1 MELILPCGSAILN
14 VNTANFVSR
23 LVRLHVLT
31 KTWCFLSS
39 LSHMSPVCSS
49 PLFPHVC
56 CLLMSPVSSCLLSPH
71 VSCLLMSPFLISPI
85 PLCNL
90 FFLSLVLSFFRSI
103 PVHCILFSHEP
114 FMSPVTHVSYL
125 LMSTITSCP
134 LSLTFPISS
143 CPLSP
148 NVPCHSRILSPQVHY
163 LLMSP
168 VPSCLMSPVPSCFLF
183 IKVSCLLMSPSCPLY
198 RRSPFHSCFLSLYV
212 PCITMSH
219 LHFKLSCPLSLK
231 VCCIFQSSFSSSPLS
246 PHVPYPLKSPVSSS
260 PLSPPVS
267 PCLLHILR
275 LLISPLPSCL
285 VSIAIPTSPFS
296 VI

>member
-56 CLLMSPVSSCLLSPH
+56 CLLMSAVSSCLLSSCLLSPN

-90 FFLSLVLSFFRSI
+90 LFLSLVLSFFRSI

-125 LMSTITSCP
+125 LRST
-134 LSLTFPISS
+134 ISS
-143 CPLSP
+143 CPLFP
-148 NVPCHSRILSPQVHY
+148 H
-163 LLMSP
+163 
-168 VPSCLMSPVPSCFLF
+168 
-183 IKVSCLLMSPSCPLY
+183 VSCLLFHHVSYSLRSLVYSCLPHVPFTAGLLFPRVSCHFMSPVL
-198 RRSPFHSCFLSLYV
+198 
-212 PCITMSH
+212 PCLTYI
-219 LHFKLSCPLSLK
+219 
-231 VCCIFQSSFSSSPLS
+231 SSFR
-246 PHVPYPLKSPVSSS
+246 VPYPLKSAVSSS
-260 PLSPPVS
+260 LLSLQVLCLPMS
-267 PCLLHILR
+267 P
-275 LLISPLPSCL
+275 
-285 VSIAIPTSPFS
+285 IP
-296 VI
+296 